1 MTWQLASP
9 RASEL
14 RESKEEAILHLPFN
28 LQHRVSSLPP
38 LLFVRSESLNAVPTQ
53 GEAIRLYSLKRGP
66 LKHLWAHILKPPH
79 SSIIFSQR
87 QKPARSLASILSPVA
102 SHLIQ
107 VKAKFL
113 QWALQSYMSHLTSY
127 PPSPLFFPLQLFQP
141 PCRSCYLLW
150 AFALAVP
157 LPEMQILPDN
167 QMAHYVTWLR
177 FLPRW
182 RRRGE
187 ITPQQS
193 I

>member
-127 PPSPLFFPLQLFQP
+127 PPLSLILSTPTVP
-141 PCRSCYLLW
+141 
-150 AFALAVP
+150 AP
-157 LPEMQILPDN
+157 LPFLLPPLGLCTCCSSAWNADP
-167 QMAHYVTWLR
+167 
-177 FLPRW
+177 PR
-182 RRRGE
+182 
-187 ITPQQS
+187 
-193 I
+193 